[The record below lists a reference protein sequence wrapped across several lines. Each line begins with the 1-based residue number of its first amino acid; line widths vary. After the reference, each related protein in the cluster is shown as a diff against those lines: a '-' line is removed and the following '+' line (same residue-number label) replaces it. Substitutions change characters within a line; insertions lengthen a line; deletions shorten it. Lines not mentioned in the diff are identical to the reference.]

1 MSSLVLFRAQ
11 DEIVQGSEYWFFK
24 VLGPKKKKSLLNSDL
39 SHTKILTLAGIKI
52 LSYFR
57 GASEILFTLYVH
69 FSNERSKS
77 IARVISITDGKFISD
92 SDLRVT

>member
-24 VLGPKKKKSLLNSDL
+24 VLGPKKKNLLNSDL
-39 SHTKILTLAGIKI
+39 SHTKILTLVGIKI

>member
-1 MSSLVLFRAQ
+1 MVFQGFRA
-11 DEIVQGSEYWFFK
+11 K
-24 VLGPKKKKSLLNSDL
+24 KKKKSLLNSDL
-39 SHTKILTLAGIKI
+39 SHTKILILAGIKI